1 MPDSLEEK
9 RKTDPLALRDV
20 SVSGEDMP
28 TEGSYPTDFGT
39 FQPQLNTAV
48 LNEEGI
54 DTSVL
59 NNVEEEKY
67 QPSQANINGVA
78 VPASVVSLYNEGS
91 DPFQTFQTITDEFAS
106 SGESKTLDTV
116 LNQRNQEEQEAM
128 LGAVQSILL
137 NPNSTP
143 EQMQAALD
151 AYEQGINFNYNIE
164 KEALEDLA
172 SAAMISDHNIRETAK
187 VQEFLLNSVDR
198 IASSRQDIRELY
210 SKHKADIDKH
220 AVNLFTDSFLSI
232 LPYNYNLSVDNVIE
246 DLQEKGT
253 LPEGVEGSLGLDFLT
268 PGEAIKFMR
277 DELHSLSGQERV
289 DFAEAV
295 MESIK
300 DNAGILGGN
309 AAIQVQLLNS
319 VFDSFLGEATAGDD
333 EFGRWLDNAA
343 GVLDAVALGQSLKN
357 GIGIIKNGN
366 ALRNVAVGAP
376 ETEASLASEILTD
389 ESGNLAAAF
398 NTTKEEI
405 AEGYVMPKPLINVKA
420 GDTLPVVPGRVAQTL
435 QSIQDMGTDIID
447 KSKSNPFF
455 YPEAIDREVLLV
467 DDELKAFAD
476 YETETIAKVHYNQ
489 AESSRAY
496 NPDTNMMDVQATYS
510 KSDTHGFSSITEAK
524 FEAVGRT
531 DGKYDIEYLMRDGD
545 SLVPVPE
552 GIDDLEP
559 GEYFF
564 RVNASVPINK
574 DYIDTAK
581 IMFDPNSTHVLPF
594 GTDFILS
601 PEVKLPWLSKVADRA
616 TDLSHGIQAKFM
628 KVFEKHFVKG
638 LNAKQQKRVNHVL
651 EMGADEGVV
660 YSQTDLLSFDL
671 SPKEM
676 DAYYVA
682 RQVSDVFWMLDNQQ
696 RKATLEA
703 MDMRHIYI
711 DDIEFET
718 FGKPLTSD
726 EAKSIVHVYDPRADE
741 VIQVSREEVEG
752 LYASRGVIAKSEKAL
767 GKSNK
772 ATHVILRHSDEAASK
787 PVIGDIPER
796 VLHYNNGHISRY
808 YKENFFVTKKQSVVI
823 DGVRKDIF
831 VARAAATMKKDAE
844 NIAERFTDNA
854 LPPQQGERD
863 IYSVRPAREL
873 DIDDISRHRDQV
885 RPKSGPRFGKR
896 GDRLLSADEMLADV
910 ASPMESLIKT
920 ANAMARD
927 RGFGDLVD
935 SAKSRWMNTYGE
947 KFALKDQD
955 GVPTFPGTED
965 FLDKSKRFDPDY
977 QKALTTYR
985 YIRHNL
991 ESIDNNRQWKSSMIH
1006 LASWLDNKGDMAR
1019 PFARYIQENVGENG
1033 NPIRLLRSLAFHMFI
1048 AANPVRQALLQ
1059 TQQFMFISTA
1069 NPLLAPKAMAKKPA
1083 LDIGMLAI
1091 DRPAMMEQVNKL
1103 PDSAFKASG
1112 FDSKA
1117 DWLETVRA
1125 FKEGGMPYSIDS
1137 HSFARDAV
1145 SSLENA
1151 IASNPVSTAINK
1163 SMRVAGAPLKLAK
1176 TVGFDFGEYNNLSTT
1191 WLLARERFIKNAGRK
1206 PKSKL
1211 DWDEVGADARQLALS
1226 MTPSGSFKYQQG
1238 GIASLMTQ
1246 FLSIQHKALLAML
1259 PGKYGSKAF
1268 TGREKLGIAVGQ
1280 FAFWGAGGF
1289 GLSAA
1294 YEAARDKFGFDL
1306 NPELDAAL
1314 AHGSAELIIN
1324 KVLTDITGE
1333 RQDVALEG
1341 FAAAGGMYDT
1351 ALNWGMSLITGVG
1364 SPLEIAP
1371 AYSAVSRLNKVTRLL
1386 HHTMNVPEIDS
1397 DEKLSR
1403 AIKSIGMYTSG
1414 GAQYLRGSAAQKYGH
1429 YVSTS
1434 GDFIAKAT
1442 YEEAMFHKWIGLN
1455 SRGMEDYYKIQSAGP
1470 RSDIRM
1476 EALQDIADEMFTRTK
1491 QSVMLLSNEGDFSN
1505 VPFDMLEES
1514 IKTESIILTALA
1526 PNDAQE
1532 VIRMFRSK
1540 MSKNH
1545 TETKTDSLLSN
1556 IVQGAMRN
1564 NYGTDVDSVI
1574 SELKYSKMITNP
1586 EQETMVRKLME
1597 YVHQHVDLTKEEE

>member
-20 SVSGEDMP
+20 SVSGED
-28 TEGSYPTDFGT
+28 T
-39 FQPQLNTAV
+39 FKGQL
-48 LNEEGI
+48 

-59 NNVEEEKY
+59 NKEDMDTSVLNAIEEEAY
-67 QPSQANINGVA
+67 QPSQTNINGVA
-78 VPASVVSLYNEGS
+78 IPASVMSLYREGS
-91 DPFQTFQTITDEFAS
+91 DPTETFKTITDEFAS
-106 SGESKTLDTV
+106 SGKSKTLDSV
-116 LNQRNQEEQEAM
+116 LERKNKEDQAAM
-128 LGAVQSILL
+128 LGAVQSVLL
-137 NPNSTP
+137 DPSSTP
-143 EQMQAALD
+143 EQMQGVLD
-151 AYEQGINFNYNIE
+151 AYEKGINFDYNIE

-172 SAAMISDHNIRETAK
+172 SAAILSEHNIRETSK
-187 VQEFLLNSVDR
+187 VQEFLVNSVDR

-210 SKHKADIDKH
+210 SKHKTDIDKS
-220 AVNLFTDSFLSI
+220 AINVFTDSFLSL
-232 LPYNYNLSVDNVIE
+232 LPFNYNMSVDNIIE

-277 DELHSLSGQERV
+277 DELYSLSGQERV

-295 MESIK
+295 MDSVK
-300 DNAGILGGN
+300 GNAGLIGGN
-309 AAIQVQLLNS
+309 AAIQVQILDS
-319 VFDSFLGEATAGDD
+319 VFGSFLEEATAGDD

-343 GVLDAVALGQSLKN
+343 GILDAVSLGQALKN
-357 GIGIIKNGN
+357 SIGVIRPSNS
-366 ALRNVAVGAP
+366 LRNIAAGSP
-376 ETEASLASEILTD
+376 ETEASLASEILAD
-389 ESGNLAAAF
+389 ESGKLAATF

-420 GDTLPVVPGRVAQTL
+420 GDTLPAVPGRVAQTL

-496 NPDTNMMDVQATYS
+496 NPETGMMDVQATYS
-510 KSDTHGFSSITEAK
+510 KSDTHGFSSLTEAK
-524 FEAVGRT
+524 FEAEYRT
-531 DGKYDIEYLMRDGD
+531 GSKYDLEYLMRDGD

-552 GIDDLEP
+552 GMDDLAP

-564 RVNASVPINK
+564 RAKASVPINK
-574 DYIDTAK
+574 DYVDTSK
-581 IMFDPNSTHVLPF
+581 ILFDPNDTHVLPF
-594 GTDFILS
+594 GSDFILS
-601 PEVKLPWLSKVADRA
+601 PEVKLPWLSRVADRA
-616 TDLSHGIQAKFM
+616 TDLSHGVQGRFM
-628 KVFEKHFVKG
+628 QVFEKHFVKG

-651 EMGADEGVV
+651 ELGSDEGVV

-671 SPKEM
+671 SPREM

-703 MDMRHIYI
+703 MDMKHIYI
-711 DDIEFET
+711 DDLEFEM
-718 FGKPLTSD
+718 FGKPLTSE
-726 EAKSIVHVYDPRADE
+726 EAGSVAHVYDPRAD
-741 VIQVSREEVEG
+741 QVVQISRDEVEG
-752 LYASRGVIAKSEKAL
+752 LYASRGVIAKAEQAMGSV
-767 GKSNK
+767 NK
-772 ATHVILRHSDEAASK
+772 ATHVILRQGDEAASN
-787 PVIGDIPER
+787 PVIGKIPER
-796 VLHYNNGHISRY
+796 VMHYNNGQISRY
-808 YKENFFVTKKQSVVI
+808 YKENFFVTKKQRVMI
-823 DGVRKDIF
+823 DGVQREIS
-831 VARAAATMKKDAE
+831 VARAASTMKKDAE
-844 NIAERFTDNA
+844 SIAKKFTDNA
-854 LPPQQGERD
+854 LPARVGEEGM
-863 IYSVRPAREL
+863 YSVRPAREL
-873 DIDDISRHRDQV
+873 DVDDISRHRDQV

-896 GDRLLSADEMLADV
+896 GDRLLSVDEMLADV

-927 RGFGDLVD
+927 RGFGDLVE

-947 KFALKDQD
+947 DFALKDQD
-955 GVPTFPGTED
+955 GIPTFPGTED
-965 FLDKSKRFDPDY
+965 FLDKSKRFDPNY
-977 QKALTTYR
+977 QKALSTYR

-991 ESIDNNRQWKSSMIH
+991 ESIDSNREWKSSMIH
-1006 LASWLDNKGDMAR
+1006 LASWLDSKGDMAR
-1019 PFARYIQENVGENG
+1019 PLAKYIQENVGENG
-1033 NPIRLLRSLAFHMFI
+1033 NPISLLRSLAFHMFI
-1048 AANPVRQALLQ
+1048 AANPVRQVLLQ
-1059 TQQFMFISTA
+1059 SQQFLFISTA
-1069 NPLLAPKAMAKKPA
+1069 NPLLAPKAMSKKPL
-1083 LDIGMLAI
+1083 LDMGMAVI
-1091 DRPAMMEQVNKL
+1091 DRPAMMAQVDKI
-1103 PDSAFKASG
+1103 PESAFKASG
-1112 FDSKA
+1112 FESKKE
-1117 DWLETVRA
+1117 WLETVRA

-1137 HSFARDAV
+1137 HSFTRDAV
-1145 SSLENA
+1145 GSLENA

-1163 SMRVAGAPLKLAK
+1163 TMRVAGAPLRIAK

-1191 WLLARERFIKNAGRK
+1191 WLLARERFISKTGKK
-1206 PKSKL
+1206 PKHQL
-1211 DWDEVGADARQLALS
+1211 DWDEIGADARQLGLS

-1246 FLSIQHKALLAML
+1246 FLSIQHKAFLAML

-1268 TGREKLGIAVGQ
+1268 TGREKFGIAVGQ

-1306 NPELDAAL
+1306 DPGWDAAL

-1324 KVLTDITGE
+1324 NVLTDITGE

-1386 HHTMNVPEIDS
+1386 HHTMNVPEIDNE
-1397 DEKLSR
+1397 EKLSR
-1403 AIKSIGMYTSG
+1403 AIKVIGMYTSG
-1414 GAQYLRGSAAQKYGH
+1414 GSQYLRGAAAQKYGH

-1434 GDFIAKAT
+1434 GNFVAQAT
-1442 YEEAMFHKWIGLN
+1442 YEEAMVHKWIGLN
-1455 SRGMEDYYKIQSAGP
+1455 SREVEDYYKIQSSGP

-1476 EALQDIADEMFTRTK
+1476 KALQDIADEMFTRTR
-1491 QSVMLLSNEGDFSN
+1491 QSVTLLSNEGDFSS

-1514 IKTESIILTALA
+1514 VQTEAIILTALP

-1532 VIRMFRSK
+1532 VVRMFRSK
-1540 MSKNH
+1540 MAKDH
-1545 TETKTDSLLSN
+1545 TETKVDSLLSKM
-1556 IVQGAMRN
+1556 VQGAMRN

-1586 EQETMVRKLME
+1586 EQEAMVRKLME